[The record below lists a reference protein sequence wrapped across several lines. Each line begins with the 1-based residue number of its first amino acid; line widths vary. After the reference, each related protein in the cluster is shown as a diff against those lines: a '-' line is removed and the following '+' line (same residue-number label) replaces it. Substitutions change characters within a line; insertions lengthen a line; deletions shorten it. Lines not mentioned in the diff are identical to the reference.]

1 MRNKPKRGGD
11 TNGADRRAA
20 RTSLVD
26 EHGRLIEDQL
36 PERPFRHLIVG
47 FGKPTQ
53 VPPLMAVL
61 VLGLILFL
69 GIHSVSIVAPAWRD
83 TQVEL
88 RGERVWK
95 GLYGLASLAALLL
108 VVYGYGAAR
117 QTPMVLYAPPTALRH
132 VALLLMLPVFPLLF
146 AAYLPGRIQRAAK
159 HPMLLAVILWSIA
172 HLVANGTGVD
182 VVLFGAFLIWAVA
195 DWISVSHRAVPHRV
209 PGAPPG
215 AFNDIAALSAG
226 LVVYLAF
233 LFWAHA
239 WLVGV
244 SPLG

>member
-1 MRNKPKRGGD
+1 M
-11 TNGADRRAA
+11 
-20 RTSLVD
+20 S
-26 EHGRLIEDQL
+26 
-36 PERPFRHLIVG
+36 
-47 FGKPTQ
+47 
-53 VPPLMAVL
+53 VL
-61 VLGLILFL
+61 VLGLVLFL
-69 GIHSVSIVAPAWRD
+69 GVHSVAIVAPAWRD
-83 TQVEL
+83 AQVEL

-95 GLYGLASLAALLL
+95 GLYGLASLAGLLL
-108 VVYGYGAAR
+108 LVYGYGAAR
-117 QTPMVLYAPPTALRH
+117 QTPVLLYTPLHALRH
-132 VALLLMLPVFPLLF
+132 VALLLLLPVFPLLF

-172 HLVANGTGVD
+172 HLLANGTLAD
-182 VVLFGAFLIWAVA
+182 VLLFGAFLNWAVA

-215 AFNDIAALSAG
+215 AFNDLAALSAG
-226 LVVYLAF
+226 LVVYLGF